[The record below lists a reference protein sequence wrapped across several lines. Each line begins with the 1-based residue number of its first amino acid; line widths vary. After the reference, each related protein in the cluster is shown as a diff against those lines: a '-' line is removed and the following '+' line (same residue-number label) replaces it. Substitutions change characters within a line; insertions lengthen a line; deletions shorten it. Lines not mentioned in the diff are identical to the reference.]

1 MSGPTERLATYA
13 GGLRYEDLPAAVVAR
28 TKDLVLDTLGTL
40 LGGSRYPAGR
50 LVTEYTEGLGESG
63 PCTVAGSA
71 LRVSPVAA
79 AFANATMSHCL
90 EQDDNYNPANAHIAN
105 VVLPAALSIGEARR
119 ASGQEL
125 IAALVAAYDV
135 EGRVGIALDPVR
147 LYARSFHPSSIGGNF
162 GAAAA
167 AGRMLRLEP
176 DQMVD
181 AFGLAG
187 CQASGLLAWVT
198 ESSQLSKAFQ
208 IGVASRN
215 GVTAAQLAEIGFPG
229 PPHILEGKHNLFR
242 AFSGIPDGRIP
253 VLTDGLGERFE
264 LMRTSLKKYAACRQ
278 IHAPLDGLFA
288 IMGRHRVRAD
298 DIAAIETAV
307 ATSMA
312 GIIDNNELP
321 SHNAQ
326 YVLAVAAYDGKVG
339 VDQLDGRRLGDPRI
353 AALSRRVRVFGS
365 DELEKRFPE
374 QWSGVTTVKTNDGR
388 EFTETVYYPTGDPE
402 NAMSAADLRAKFRTL
417 SAGVVSDLRLDE
429 IERLVAELD
438 TLGDCGVLAR
448 CLYEGHFERSR

>member
-1 MSGPTERLATYA
+1 MTGVTERLAAYA
-13 GGLRYEDLPAAVVAR
+13 GGLRYEDLPAGVVAR
-28 TKDLVLDTLGTL
+28 VKDLVLDTLGTL

-50 LVTEYTEGLGESG
+50 LVTQYTDGLGESG

-90 EQDDNYNPANAHIAN
+90 EQDDNYNPANAHVAN
-105 VVLPAALSIGEARR
+105 VVLPAALAIGEAQGAGGR
-119 ASGQEL
+119 EL
-125 IAALVAAYDV
+125 IASLVAAYDV

-147 LYARSFHPSSIGGNF
+147 LYARSFHPSSIDGNF

-167 AGRMLRLEP
+167 AGRMLRL
-176 DQMVD
+176 DSARMVD

-198 ESSQLSKAFQ
+198 EASQLSKAFQ
-208 IGVASRN
+208 IGIASRN
-215 GVTAAQLAEIGFPG
+215 GVTAAQLAQLGFSG

-242 AFSGIPDGRIP
+242 AFSGLEDDQAA

-278 IHAPLDGLFA
+278 IHAPLDGLFT
-288 IMGRHRVRAD
+288 IMRGHGVAAD
-298 DIAAIETAV
+298 DIAEIHTRV

-312 GIIDNNELP
+312 DIIDNNELP

-326 YVLAVAAYDGKVG
+326 YVLAVAAYDGRVA
-339 VDQLDGRRLGDPRI
+339 VDQLDGRRLDDPRI
-353 AALSRRVRVFGS
+353 AALSARVRVSGS

-374 QWSGVTTVKTNDGR
+374 QWSGITTVRTKDGR

-402 NAMSAADLRAKFRTL
+402 NALSAADLKAKFRAL
-417 SAGVVSDLRLDE
+417 SRGVVPDGRLGE
-429 IERLVAELD
+429 IETLVAGLD
-438 TLGDCGVLAR
+438 SLDDCAALAR
-448 CLYEGHFERSR
+448 CLAAGR

>member
-1 MSGPTERLATYA
+1 MTGVTERLAAYA
-13 GGLRYEDLPAAVVAR
+13 GGLRYEDLPAGVVAR
-28 TKDLVLDTLGTL
+28 VKDLVLDTLGTL
-40 LGGSRYPAGR
+40 LGGARYPAGR
-50 LVTEYTEGLGESG
+50 LVTRYTEGLGESG

-90 EQDDNYNPANAHIAN
+90 EQDDNYNPANAHVAN
-105 VVLPAALSIGEARR
+105 VVLPAALAIGEADHAGGR
-119 ASGQEL
+119 EL
-125 IAALVAAYDV
+125 IASLVAAYDV

-147 LYARSFHPSSIGGNF
+147 LYARSFHPSSIDGNF

-167 AGRMLRLEP
+167 AGRMLRLQP
-176 DQMVD
+176 AAMVD

-198 ESSQLSKAFQ
+198 EASQLSKAFQ
-208 IGVASRN
+208 IGIASRN
-215 GVTAAQLAEIGFPG
+215 GVTAAQLAHLGFTG

-242 AFSGIPDGRIP
+242 AFSGLEDDQAA

-278 IHAPLDGLFA
+278 IHAPLDGLFT
-288 IMGRHRVRAD
+288 IMREHGVAAD
-298 DIAAIETAV
+298 DIAEVHTRV

-312 GIIDNNELP
+312 DIIDNNELP

-326 YVLAVAAYDGKVG
+326 YVLAVAAYDGRVA
-339 VDQLDGRRLGDPRI
+339 VDQLDGRRLEDPRI
-353 AALSRRVRVFGS
+353 AALSARVRVSGS
-365 DELEKRFPE
+365 DELEQRFPE
-374 QWSGVTTVKTNDGR
+374 QWSGITTVRTNDGR

-402 NAMSAADLRAKFRTL
+402 NALSAADLKAKFRTL
-417 SAGVVSDLRLDE
+417 SRGVVPDGRLDE
-429 IERLVAELD
+429 IETLVAGLD
-438 TLGDCGVLAR
+438 SLDDCAALAR
-448 CLYEGHFERSR
+448 CLAAGR

>member
-1 MSGPTERLATYA
+1 MPGVTERLATYA
-13 GGLRYEDLPAAVVAR
+13 SALRYEDLPASVVAR
-28 TKDLVLDTLGTL
+28 VKDLVLDTLGTL
-40 LGGSRYPAGR
+40 LGGSRYAAGR
-50 LVTEYTEGLGESG
+50 LVTRYTEGLGESG
-63 PCTVAGSA
+63 PCTVAGSS

-90 EQDDNYNPANAHIAN
+90 EQDDNYNPANAHVAN
-105 VVLPAALSIGEARR
+105 VVLPAALSIGEARH
-119 ASGQEL
+119 ASGREL

-147 LYARSFHPSSIGGNF
+147 LYARSFHPSSIDGNF

-176 DQMVD
+176 APMVQ

-198 ESSQLSKAFQ
+198 EASQLSKAFQ
-208 IGVASRN
+208 IGIASRN
-215 GVTAAQLAEIGFPG
+215 GVTAAQLAQLGFTG

-242 AFSGIPDGRIP
+242 AFSGLEDDQAA
-253 VLTDGLGERFE
+253 VLVGGLGELFE

-288 IMGRHRVRAD
+288 IMRRQGVAAD
-298 DIAAIETAV
+298 DIAEVETSV
-307 ATSMA
+307 AMSMA
-312 GIIDNNELP
+312 DIIDNNELP

-326 YVLAVAAYDGKVG
+326 YVLAVAAYDGRVG
-339 VDQLDGRRLGDPRI
+339 VDQLDGRRLDDPRI
-353 AALSRRVRVFGS
+353 AALSRRVRVRGS

-374 QWSGVTTVKTNDGR
+374 QWSGITTVRTKDGR

-402 NAMSAADLRAKFRTL
+402 NALSPADLKTKFRTL
-417 SAGVVSDLRLDE
+417 SRGVVSERRLEE
-429 IERLVAELD
+429 IEQLVAGLD
-438 TLGDCGVLAR
+438 ALDDCATLAR
-448 CLYEGHFERSR
+448 CLAAGT

>member
-1 MSGPTERLATYA
+1 MTGVTERLAAYA
-13 GGLRYEDLPAAVVAR
+13 GGLRYEDLPAGVVAR
-28 TKDLVLDTLGTL
+28 VKDLVLDTLGTL

-50 LVTEYTEGLGESG
+50 LVTQYTDGLGESG

-90 EQDDNYNPANAHIAN
+90 EQDDNYNPANAHVAN
-105 VVLPAALSIGEARR
+105 VVLPAALAIGEAEGAGGR
-119 ASGQEL
+119 EL
-125 IAALVAAYDV
+125 IASLVAAYDV

-147 LYARSFHPSSIGGNF
+147 LYARSFHPSSIDGNF

-167 AGRMLRLEP
+167 AGRMLHLP
-176 DQMVD
+176 PAAMVD

-198 ESSQLSKAFQ
+198 EASQLSKAFQ
-208 IGVASRN
+208 IGIASRN
-215 GVTAAQLAEIGFPG
+215 GVTAAQLARLGFTG
-229 PPHILEGKHNLFR
+229 PPHVLEGKHNLFR
-242 AFSGIPDGRIP
+242 AFSGLEDDQAA

-278 IHAPLDGLFA
+278 IHAPLDGLFT
-288 IMGRHRVRAD
+288 IMRGHGVAAD
-298 DIAAIETAV
+298 DIAEIHTRV

-312 GIIDNNELP
+312 DIIDNNELP

-326 YVLAVAAYDGKVG
+326 YVLAVAAYDGRVA
-339 VDQLDGRRLGDPRI
+339 VDQLDGRRLDDPRI
-353 AALSRRVRVFGS
+353 AALSARVRVSGS

-374 QWSGVTTVKTNDGR
+374 QWSGITTVRTKDGR

-402 NAMSAADLRAKFRTL
+402 NALSAADLTAKFRTL
-417 SAGVVSDLRLDE
+417 SRGVVPDGRLGE
-429 IERLVAELD
+429 IETLVAGLD
-438 TLGDCGVLAR
+438 SLDDCAALAR
-448 CLYEGHFERSR
+448 CLAAGR

>member
-1 MSGPTERLATYA
+1 MTGVTERLAAYA
-13 GGLRYEDLPAAVVAR
+13 GGLRYEDLPAGVVAR
-28 TKDLVLDTLGTL
+28 VKDLVLDTLGTL

-50 LVTEYTEGLGESG
+50 LVTRYTEGLGESG

-90 EQDDNYNPANAHIAN
+90 EQDDNYNPANAHVAN
-105 VVLPAALSIGEARR
+105 VVLPAALAIGEARG
-119 ASGQEL
+119 ASGREL
-125 IAALVAAYDV
+125 IASLVAAYDV

-147 LYARSFHPSSIGGNF
+147 LYARSFHPSSIDGNF

-167 AGRMLRLEP
+167 AGRMLRL
-176 DQMVD
+176 DSARMVD

-198 ESSQLSKAFQ
+198 EASQLSKAFQ
-208 IGVASRN
+208 IGIASRN
-215 GVTAAQLAEIGFPG
+215 GVTAAQLAQLGFTG

-242 AFSGIPDGRIP
+242 AFSGLEDDQAA

-278 IHAPLDGLFA
+278 IHAPLDGLFT
-288 IMGRHRVRAD
+288 IMRGHGVAAD
-298 DIAAIETAV
+298 DIAEIHTRV

-326 YVLAVAAYDGKVG
+326 YVLAVAAYDGQVA
-339 VDQLDGRRLGDPRI
+339 VDQLDGRRLDDPRI
-353 AALSRRVRVFGS
+353 AALSARVRVSGS

-374 QWSGVTTVKTNDGR
+374 QWSGITTVRTNDGR

-402 NAMSAADLRAKFRTL
+402 NALSDADLKAKFRTL
-417 SAGVVSDLRLDE
+417 SGGVVPEGRLDE
-429 IERLVAELD
+429 IEALVAGLD
-438 TLGDCGVLAR
+438 SMDDCAALAR
-448 CLYEGHFERSR
+448 CLAAER